1 MGEVWRATDTKLN
14 REVAI
19 KVLPPALADD
29 PDYLTRFA
37 REAQVLAS
45 LNHPNIA
52 IIHGVEDRA
61 LVMEFVPGPTLEE
74 IIASGP
80 VPIKEALDIARQ
92 IAEALEAAHE
102 KGVTHRDLKPAN
114 VKVTPEGVVKVL
126 DFGLAKAADP
136 APSNPSTNSPTL
148 TLRATQAGLIMGT
161 AGYMAPEQAA
171 AKPVDRRADIWS
183 FGVVLWEILTGQR
196 LFTGETTA
204 HILAGVIRADIDFTK
219 LPPATPEPIRA
230 LLCRCL
236 DRNVKNRLQWIGEA
250 RFMIDQCGAG
260 SIEAAPPIRPHP
272 AAGSKLAW
280 AIAAL
285 ALLSAAA
292 AVSAWR
298 RDRAGTP
305 DPQVLRYTLDLPERT
320 GLSGFAISPDGRYVA
335 IVGTGERGQ
344 LWVRALNS
352 LRAQPLSGT
361 ERAAFPF
368 WSADSRF
375 IAFFA
380 SDKLKKI
387 AVTGGPAQT
396 VCGAPNSRGGA
407 WSRDGVIVFAP
418 MNGNLLQRVSATG
431 GVPVEIRKA
440 EQGNFRF
447 PAFLTD
453 GRRFLYTDR
462 GGKEPGVY
470 VASLD
475 SKEVRR
481 LALDQS
487 NAMYAPPSGSSRTG
501 YVLFVREHTLM
512 AQPVDAAGMEPAG
525 DVFQVAERV
534 TPQGTATLNQ
544 YSLSANGLLIYQ
556 TGGTAL
562 GAQLAWFDRAGKLIG
577 NVGAPGL
584 SRDFALSPDGKRV
597 LIERVQDQ
605 GSDLWM
611 LDLEH
616 NDVESRFTFDLSGV
630 NRSPVWSPDGSR
642 VAFTSSRAGTAGVF
656 EKPSNQVGEERQLF
670 PSETASAPYDWSR
683 DGKFLIFASA
693 RPKIDLLAF
702 PIGGGEPAN
711 PGERKPIPLIKS
723 TASGWMGQLSPD
735 ERWLAYVS
743 DETGRSEVYVQP
755 FAPGSQRAVLG
766 KWPISAG
773 GGGEPRWSADGK
785 ELFLLS
791 GDGNLMAAQV
801 KTAGTT
807 FERSTPQTLFAA
819 HISDFGSLTG
829 RGTTYHYVPSAD
841 GKRFLISTNP
851 EASGGEAPQINVVVN
866 WLAGLRK

>member
-1 MGEVWRATDTKLN
+1 LPKRSKPPTK
-14 REVAI
+14 
-19 KVLPPALADD
+19 
-29 PDYLTRFA
+29 
-37 REAQVLAS
+37 
-45 LNHPNIA
+45 
-52 IIHGVEDRA
+52 
-61 LVMEFVPGPTLEE
+61 
-74 IIASGP
+74 
-80 VPIKEALDIARQ
+80 
-92 IAEALEAAHE
+92 

-114 VKVTPEGVVKVL
+114 VKVTQEGVVKVL
-126 DFGLAKAADP
+126 DFGLAKTADP
-136 APSNPSTNSPTL
+136 VPSNTGTNSPTL

-161 AGYMAPEQAA
+161 AAYMAPEQAA
-171 AKPVDRRADIWS
+171 GKPVDRRADIWS
-183 FGVVLWEILTGQR
+183 FGVVLWEMLTGQR

-219 LPPATPEPIRA
+219 LPEATPEPIRA
-230 LLCRCL
+230 LLRRCL
-236 DRNVKNRLQWIGEA
+236 DRNVKSRLQWIGEA
-250 RFMIDQCGAG
+250 RIAIGQCG
-260 SIEAAPPIRPHP
+260 SEAAAPARPHP

-292 AVSAWR
+292 AIYPWR

-305 DPQVLRYTLDLPERT
+305 DPQVLRYTLGLPEKT
-320 GLSGFAISPDGRYVA
+320 ELIGFALSPDGRYVA
-335 IVGTGERGQ
+335 IAGTSEGGQQ
-344 LWVRALNS
+344 LWVRALDS
-352 LRAQPLSGT
+352 WQAQPLSGT
-361 ERAAFPF
+361 DHAAFPF

-380 SDKLKKI
+380 LDKLKKI

-396 VCGAPNSRGGA
+396 LCDAPNSRGGA

-418 MNGNLLQRVSATG
+418 LNGTLLQRVSAAG

-447 PAFLTD
+447 PAFLPD

-525 DVFQVAERV
+525 DVIPVAERV

-556 TGGTAL
+556 AGGTAL

-616 NDVESRFTFDLSGV
+616 NVESRFTFDLSGV

-642 VAFTSSRAGTAGVF
+642 VAFTSSRAGTYSIF
-656 EKPSNQVGEERQLF
+656 EKPSNQIGEERQLF
-670 PSETASAPYDWSR
+670 RSETASLPYDWSR
-683 DGKFLIFASA
+683 DGKFLILAST
-693 RPKIDLLAF
+693 RPKTFSRLDLLAF
-702 PIGGGEPAN
+702 PIGRGEPAN
-711 PGERKPIPLIKS
+711 RGERKPIPLIES
-723 TASGWMGQLSPD
+723 TASEWMGQLSPD
-735 ERWLAYVS
+735 GRWLAYVS

-755 FAPGSQRAVLG
+755 FALGSQRAVAG
-766 KWPISAG
+766 KWQISAV
-773 GGGEPRWSADGK
+773 GGEPRWSADGQ
-785 ELFLLS
+785 ELFHLS

-819 HISDFGSLTG
+819 HISGFGTLTG

-851 EASGGEAPQINVVVN
+851 VASGREAPQINVVVN
-866 WLAGLRK
+866 WLAGLKK